1 MNKGETYTRAEF
13 VDKYGSFIHKVI
25 KGTGIFAGTLIA
37 QAVLESSGKDQ
48 YGNWKV
54 GGSKLS
60 RESNNFFGIKDSPS
74 WKGKTYNIN
83 TGEVLNGQN
92 VTVNA
97 DFRAYNSVK
106 DSIRDYVKFL
116 KENPR
121 YDNAGVFNSKDVK
134 EQAIKLKQAGYATAP
149 NYADTVNQIYNSVK
163 TNVDKSYIK
172 YKHERN
178 TKIIIYTSIY
188 LGLLVAGFY
197 IIKKKIK

>member
-60 RESNNFFGIKDSPS
+60 RESNNFFGIKASPS

-83 TGEVLNGQN
+83 TGEFEHGKDV
-92 VTVNA
+92 VVNA
-97 DFRAYNSVK
+97 DFRAYDSVK

-116 KENPR
+116 KENSN
-121 YDNAGVFNSKDVK
+121 YEKAGVFTAKDVK
-134 EQAIKLKQAGYATAP
+134 EQAVRLKKARYATAP
-149 NYADTVNQIYNSVK
+149 NYADTVNQIYNSIK
-163 TNVDKSYIK
+163 PNVDKSYIK

-188 LGLLVAGFY
+188 VGLLVVGFY

>member
-1 MNKGETYTRAEF
+1 MNKGETYTRSEF
-13 VDKYGSFIHKVI
+13 VDKYGSFIHKVV

-37 QAVLESSGKDQ
+37 QAVLESSGKDL

-60 RESNNFFGIKDSPS
+60 RESNNYFGIKSS
-74 WKGKTYNIN
+74 KGWKGKTYNIN

-116 KENPR
+116 KDNPR
-121 YDNAGVFNSKDVK
+121 YENAGVFNAKDVK
-134 EQAIKLKQAGYATAP
+134 EQALRLKQAGYATAT

-163 TNVDKSYIK
+163 PNVDKSYVK

-188 LGLLVAGFY
+188 VGLLVAGFY